1 VSKVEIG
8 DPRTTPHMNAIID
21 TAMKL
26 LGSKYVWGGKSSDG
40 VDCSGLVQTAF
51 KAHGI
56 NLPRDANQQVLV
68 GSLVAT
74 RKDRAGLRRGDLVF
88 FLSRRGTVHHV
99 GIYLG
104 NGSYLEAADKSVKIT
119 GLDRAAPNYDPK
131 RDETFCFGKRLL
143 E

>member
-1 VSKVEIG
+1 
-8 DPRTTPHMNAIID
+8 
-21 TAMKL
+21 
-26 LGSKYVWGGKSSDG
+26 
-40 VDCSGLVQTAF
+40 VQTAF

-74 RKDRAGLRRGDLVF
+74 RDDRSGLRRGDLVF
-88 FLSRRGTVHHV
+88 FLSRRGVVHHV

-119 GLDRAAPNYDPK
+119 GLERGAPNYDPK
-131 RDETFCFGKRLL
+131 RDASFCCAKRVL